1 MENNTAKPDTDPEQS
16 PESQADA
23 AAAPAKG
30 GPLSFMMKQVLPWV
44 ITIGCFYFLYTRM
57 AGPASAADMT
67 VPAYLASVFADVN
80 WLAWLALMVPYSLFF
95 FAIDSLIVW
104 RVITW
109 FNAKV
114 AYKDIL
120 PVRASTYILS
130 ILNEQVGKGAM
141 AVYLYRREG
150 VPGWKLGSSML
161 FIMVCELLYLCAW
174 ANIGLLLQ
182 YETLPEVFRAL
193 PFVGMGIVLAFTL
206 AFLYLKG
213 IILPNWK
220 LRDAHLLHAFKE
232 AGLANYGIIIL
243 LRSPALLAAVFVYA
257 EAIALF
263 GVNIGYLQMLGLLP
277 VIFFGASIPGPFRA
291 VAISMWVILVPEYPA
306 EMSAFGLVQH
316 NFFIL
321 FNAMIGLVFVRRAQT
336 ELFGERPEAAANP

>member
-1 MENNTAKPDTDPEQS
+1 
-16 PESQADA
+16 
-23 AAAPAKG
+23 
-30 GPLSFMMKQVLPWV
+30 
-44 ITIGCFYFLYTRM
+44 
-57 AGPASAADMT
+57 
-67 VPAYLASVFADVN
+67 
-80 WLAWLALMVPYSLFF
+80 

-104 RVITW
+104 RVIGW

-130 ILNEQVGKGAM
+130 IVNEQVGKGAM
-141 AVYLYRREG
+141 ALYLYRREG

-174 ANIGLLLQ
+174 ANVGLFLQ
-182 YETLPEVFRAL
+182 YDTLPEVFRAL
-193 PFVGMGIVLAFTL
+193 PFVGLGIVAVFIF
-206 AFLYLKG
+206 AYLYLRG
-213 IILPNWK
+213 IILPNWN
-220 LRDAHLLHAFKE
+220 LRDRHLLHAFKE
-232 AGLANYGIIIL
+232 AEIWQYLVILL

-263 GVNIGYLQMLGLLP
+263 GVEISYLQMLGLLP

-321 FNAMIGLVFVRRAQT
+321 FNAVIGLFFFRRVQREVF
-336 ELFGERPEAAANP
+336 N